1 MSFFGVF
8 FSAVPK
14 LFWSEYSGE
23 PFLKCLACKVP
34 LMESNM
40 HVVKKKI
47 VGDEAVM
54 EMALCNRC
62 QQQQVEE
69 MSEET
74 RKNLTAFMSEQFQK
88 LAKEHLAENKSDGP
102 QVIEVNEVT
111 DENEGQDL
119 LKRCTDSCIL
129 CGIDRDECHRYSLAG
144 VCQDSKLVVQVTPIG
159 QTPMMVC
166 EKCEE
171 KMNDM
176 ISQETRDSWD
186 KFVQEHFDGPPG
198 VELDSP
204 ANFPMTP

>member
-8 FSAVPK
+8 FSAVPR

-23 PFLKCLACKVP
+23 PFLKCIACKVP

-47 VGDEAVM
+47 VAEEAVL

-74 RKNLTAFMSEQFQK
+74 RQNLTAFMSEQFQK
-88 LAKEHLAENKSDGP
+88 LTAKHLEDKAGDGP
-102 QVIEVNEVT
+102 QVIEVAEVT
-111 DENEGQDL
+111 DEQEGQDL
-119 LKRCTDSCIL
+119 LKRCTDNCIV
-129 CGIDRDECHRYSLAG
+129 CGVHRDDCHRYSLAG
-144 VCQDSKLVVQVTPIG
+144 VCQAEQLVVQVTPLG

-171 KMNDM
+171 QMNEL

-186 KFVQEHFDGPPG
+186 RFVEEHLDGPPG

-204 ANFPMTP
+204 TTFPIT

>member
-23 PFLKCLACKVP
+23 PFRQCIACKVP
-34 LMESNM
+34 LLEANM

-47 VGDEAVM
+47 VGNEAVL

-62 QQQQVEE
+62 QQQQMEE

-88 LAKEHLAENKSDGP
+88 MTAEQLSGDEDGP
-102 QVIEVNEVT
+102 RVIEVVEVT
-111 DENEGQDL
+111 DEQEGQDL
-119 LKRCTDSCIL
+119 LQRCTDNCIV
-129 CGIDRDECHRYSLAG
+129 CGIDRDSCHRYSLAG
-144 VCQDSKLVVQVTPIG
+144 VCQDSQLVVQVTPLG

-171 KMNDM
+171 KMNDL

-186 KFVQEHFDGPPG
+186 RFVEEHLDGPPG

-204 ANFPMTP
+204 STFPMSP

>member
-23 PFLKCLACKVP
+23 PFCRCIACKVP
-34 LMESNM
+34 LLESNM

-47 VGDEAVM
+47 VGNEAVL

-62 QQQQVEE
+62 QQQQMEE

-88 LAKEHLAENKSDGP
+88 MTAKQLAGDDDGP
-102 QVIEVNEVT
+102 RVIEVVEVT
-111 DENEGQDL
+111 DEREGQDL
-119 LKRCTDSCIL
+119 LKRCTDQCIV
-129 CGIDRDECHRYSLAG
+129 CGIDRDSCHRYSLAG
-144 VCQDSKLVVQVTPIG
+144 VCQDSQLVVQVTPLG

-171 KMNDM
+171 QMNEL

-186 KFVQEHFDGPPG
+186 RFVEEHLDGPPG

-204 ANFPMTP
+204 TTFPMSP